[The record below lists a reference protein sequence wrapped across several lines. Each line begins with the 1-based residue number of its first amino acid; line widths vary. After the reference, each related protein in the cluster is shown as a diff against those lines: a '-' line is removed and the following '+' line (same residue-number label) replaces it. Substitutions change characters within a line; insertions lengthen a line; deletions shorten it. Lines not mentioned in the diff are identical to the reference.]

1 MNTSLQNSTPSP
13 LPYRLAALRLAAI
26 VVTVMIIAS
35 AGARAVA
42 AAPTVP
48 NEPPRPEPVIVID
61 DLDQQRGGDEPV
73 GSGRPGRPGRGPGQS
88 TGGGRRGGRD
98 DLGASSTPEAVQ
110 PIMSAEID
118 SIVAEAKASPQF
130 VAEVTADR
138 LAASGLETLS
148 VRPGVQI
155 DTHRLVTST
164 ALDTHGELFPMFD
177 RSNAELF
184 ATPPRYEE
192 PIIVLEN
199 ELLIYRRVTFELA
212 PGACRANRPVL
223 DEVCFSIDPT
233 APIPA
238 EVAGGL
244 HETRRRLAMSRDDV
258 AIAHGVSVA
267 DAKMMTD
274 TDLLDLMLNAGPR
287 SIRRLSIVPIVDDI
301 GRVGVVGTYQAPERL
316 APSAD
321 PVAHV
326 AIDAGDPLQ
335 FDTRYFLTGNTESR
349 RYHDKWS
356 FEKDAWWHPR
366 IYLGFAYLF
375 EVGYGVRAPFAVD
388 VDYVSGGVGKT
399 TVAIDVHPVSLDVAA
414 PRVGLPDD
422 EFHDGDEFVLFV
434 NVDCVL
440 SASLAGIGGSL
451 DCDDLYSIDTSF
463 SRDFD
468 PVIGAEHRRIVDWW
482 LWDDEQSPLRFEVAG
497 GAAWAE
503 LDLGVAADVENG
515 RFGIE
520 IDPLPNT
527 TLPGVSDG
535 LTWFP
540 DRRSQPL
547 VVDRER
553 LTGGSGF
560 VVSDPHHAFDI
571 SVRPEVKFTAG
582 VDVKVYS
589 NDWSFV
595 WPLDFL
601 GFSMGFDLD
610 HHPQTVDS
618 HTFALNWGFE
628 NPFEVDDW
636 EMAPVEHSS
645 GGGVDSR
652 GGGAVGVD
660 NTGAGDFEWNV
671 GPTLVAGPSTV
682 RFATAPFGEERSHR
696 SRLRLERNQP

>member
-1 MNTSLQNSTPSP
+1 MNTSLQNHTPSP

-42 AAPTVP
+42 AAPSVP
-48 NEPPRPEPVIVID
+48 NKPTRPEPVIVID
-61 DLDQQRGGDEPV
+61 DLDPQQDRGEPV
-73 GSGRPGRPGRGPGQS
+73 GSGRPSRPGPGPGRS
-88 TGGGRRGGRD
+88 HGGGRRGGRD
-98 DLGASSTPEAVQ
+98 DVDTGSGSETAQ

-138 LAASGLETLS
+138 LAAGGLETLS

-164 ALDTHGELFPMFD
+164 ALDAHGALVPMFD

-184 ATPPRYEE
+184 AKPPRYEE

-199 ELLIYRRVTFELA
+199 ELLIDRRVTFELA
-212 PGACRANRPVL
+212 PGACRTNRQVL
-223 DEVCFSIDPT
+223 DEVCFNVDPT
-233 APIPA
+233 APVPP

-244 HETRRRLAMSRDDV
+244 RETRRRLATRRDDV
-258 AIAHGVSVA
+258 VIAPGVTVA
-267 DAKMMTD
+267 DAKTMTD

-287 SIRRLSIVPIVDDI
+287 SIRRLSIVPIIEDI
-301 GRVGVVGTYQAPERL
+301 GRVGVTETYLAPERL
-316 APSAD
+316 APTAE
-321 PVAHV
+321 PVAQVDIH
-326 AIDAGDPLQ
+326 AGDPLQ

-366 IYLGFAYLF
+366 IYVGFAYLF

-399 TVAIDVHPVSLDVAA
+399 TVAIDVDPVSLDVAA
-414 PRVGLPDD
+414 SQVGLPDD
-422 EFHDGDEFVLFV
+422 EYHDGDEFVLFV

-463 SRDFD
+463 SRDLD
-468 PVIGAEHRRIVDWW
+468 PVIGAEHRTIGDWW

-515 RFGIE
+515 RFGLE

-540 DRRSQPL
+540 DRHSQSL
-547 VVDRER
+547 VVDRDR
-553 LTGGSGF
+553 LTSGSGF
-560 VVSDPHHAFDI
+560 VVSDPHYAFDI

-601 GFSMGFDLD
+601 GFSMGFELD
-610 HHPQTVDS
+610 HHPRTVES
-618 HTFALNWGFE
+618 HEFALGWGFE
-628 NPFEVDDW
+628 NPFEIDDW
-636 EMAPVEHSS
+636 EMAPVDSWS
-645 GGGVDSR
+645 GGSDDGR
-652 GGGAVGVD
+652 GGAVSVD
-660 NTGAGDFEWNV
+660 RVGAGGFEWNAGSV
-671 GPTLVAGPSTV
+671 VVAGASPF
-682 RFATAPFGEERSHR
+682 RFAGTRFGEERSHR